1 MRRLLVLAFLVPV
14 LSGASTIIDLNLA
27 GNTVGTNTFDISA
40 DGSFTSVTTAT
51 IGQQKINSTFKGV
64 LRQGKILEFTLEES
78 AGPAKGKIAWK
89 DGKVDIWQG
98 DKQVR
103 TNFPIKPK
111 SPAFFTTFHPQAV
124 QTFFALPEG
133 ITKTTMFDLN
143 SLTDIPIEIKR
154 ELSTAMLKS
163 GATPIRRLSF
173 AVGGIEIRYAA
184 ALDRPDVVGMHVPV
198 QQFMGVAR
206 GFEGVFVDPMS
217 LYPELSQPTHKTVTE
232 KRVRAPMRDG
242 QRMMMDISRP
252 ADSEKYPVILIRT
265 PYGRSAIQVTTLA
278 DFFSKRGY
286 VVVGQD
292 VRGTGGSD
300 GQLDPFNTE
309 VADGKDTLDWL
320 VQQPWC
326 DGNVGMIGGSYVA
339 SVQWSAAVTHHPAL
353 KAIIPMVSPPEP
365 TRNVP
370 WDHGAF
376 MLAGGVWWAR
386 IVKDRQADMAM
397 AARGIGDPKP
407 LLTLPLSKVDNAMFG
422 LNVPFYDLWLK
433 RPFATDWTG
442 AYTTEQVAKVKIPV
456 LHISG
461 LWDGDAI
468 GTKLHWE
475 ARKRSGFTNQ
485 WLIYGPWEH
494 GFNVKTR
501 LGDQDYGSGSV
512 LELDSVYLRFFDT
525 WLKGKDVKWSE
536 QPRVRFFETGSNRWM
551 TGADWPLPSAKRQ
564 TLYLSGGDAFGPK
577 GSGALAATI
586 GQGRRDFY
594 PYDPNKPELKK
605 EAFEVDS
612 GKAVFTR
619 PPSEFGKN
627 MLVYRTPAF
636 ANATSLSGPFQA
648 DLFVSTS
655 VRDATFHIALY
666 DEDTNGRWTLVG
678 LPGQRRIGWKDGRFG
693 PVQPNHI
700 KRIQIEPWEFA
711 REFKRGHRLVVT
723 IQSDLFPNFA
733 RNPGTGEP
741 DFIAT
746 KLLKAT
752 QTVYKGAKYPSKVT
766 LYVNPGS

>member
-14 LSGASTIIDLNLA
+14 FSGASTTIDLTLA
-27 GNTVGTNTFDISA
+27 GNAVGTNTFEIAA
-40 DGSFTSVTTAT
+40 DGTFTSVTTAA
-51 IGQQKINSTFKGV
+51 IGPQKISSTLKGV
-64 LRQGKILEFTLEES
+64 LRQGKILEFTLEEA
-78 AGPAKGKIAWK
+78 AGPAKGKIVWK
-89 DGKVDIWQG
+89 GGKANIWQG

-103 TNFPIKPK
+103 TDLPIKPK
-111 SPAFFTTFHPQAV
+111 SNAFFTTFHPQVV

-133 ITKTTMFDLN
+133 TSKTTMFDLN
-143 SLTDIPIEIKR
+143 SLTDIPIELKR
-154 ELSTAMLKS
+154 EQSTVVLKS
-163 GATPIRRLSF
+163 GAIPVRKLSF
-173 AVGGIEIRYAA
+173 TVSGIEIRYAA
-184 ALDRPDVVGMHVPV
+184 GLDKPDIVGMHVPA

-217 LYPELSQPTHKTVTE
+217 LYPELSQPTHKTIAET
-232 KRVRAPMRDG
+232 RVRAAMRDG
-242 QRMMMDISRP
+242 QRMMMDITRP
-252 ADSEKYPVILIRT
+252 AGDGKHPVILVRT
-265 PYGRSAIQVTTLA
+265 PYGRASQVVMLGEFYA
-278 DFFSKRGY
+278 KRGY
-286 VVVGQD
+286 AVVVQD

-300 GQLDPFNTE
+300 GQFDPFNTN

-339 SVQWSAAVTHHPAL
+339 SVQWAAAVNHHPAL
-353 KAIIPMVSPPEP
+353 KAIIPQVSPPEP

-376 MLAGGVWWAR
+376 MLAGGAWWAR
-386 IVKDRQADMAM
+386 IVKDRKADMAM
-397 AARGIGDPKP
+397 ASRGISDLKP
-407 LLTLPLSKVDNAMFG
+407 LLTLPLAKVDDAMFG
-422 LNVPFYDLWLK
+422 ENVPFYDLWLK
-433 RPFATDWTG
+433 RPFASDWKG
-442 AYTTEQVAKVKIPV
+442 AYTTEQVGKVKIPV
-456 LHISG
+456 LHVSG
-461 LWDGDAI
+461 VWDGDAI

-475 ARKRSGFTNQ
+475 ARRQNGHTNQ

-494 GFNVKTR
+494 AFNVKTK

-536 QPRVRFFETGSNRWM
+536 QPRVRFFETGSNRWL
-551 TGADWPLPSAKRQ
+551 TGADWPLPSAKPL
-564 TLYLSGGDAFGPK
+564 TLYLTGGDANGIK
-577 GSGALAATI
+577 GTGALAAKA
-586 GQGRRDFY
+586 GQGRRDSY
-594 PYDPNKPELKK
+594 KYDPNKPAAKT
-605 EAFEVDS
+605 AGFEVDS
-612 GKAVFTR
+612 TKANLTRPSSVFTHDL
-619 PPSEFGKN
+619 
-627 MLVYRTPAF
+627 LVYRTAAF
-636 ANATSLSGPFQA
+636 EAPTSLTGPFTA

-655 VRDATFHIALY
+655 VKDATFHIVLF
-666 DEDTNGRWTLVG
+666 DEDPKGNWTIVG
-678 LPGQRRIGWKDGRFG
+678 QPGQRRIGWKDGRFG

-711 REFKRGHRLVVT
+711 RQFKKGHRLVVT

-741 DFIAT
+741 DISAA

-766 LYVNPGS
+766 LYRIP